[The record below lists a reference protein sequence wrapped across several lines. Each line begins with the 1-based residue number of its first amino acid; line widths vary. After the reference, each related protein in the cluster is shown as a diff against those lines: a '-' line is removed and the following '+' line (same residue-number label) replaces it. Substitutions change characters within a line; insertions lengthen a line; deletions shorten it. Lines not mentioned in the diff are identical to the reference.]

1 MASKSLIQR
10 RRITN
15 GVTAFR
21 LKVDNHPPRRRF
33 MAEDPVSLHPANMA
47 RQLMAEGAP
56 EGVLLANAWKR
67 VGAYILDVIFIM
79 GILMITTSG
88 TFILW
93 TYSISGITEA
103 PHIVLLHW
111 MVLFASHWLY
121 FKYTGLWMGRSL
133 GQRWFHIALVHGDAT
148 PLGRIHWGRRAVSKT
163 KYAIPLIGQFW
174 FGLRDLVKI
183 KNDESH
189 RSRVDFTHHTV
200 AAVDWSLPP
209 ATRAMLR

>member
-1 MASKSLIQR
+1 MWLQHLGSKLTTTRLTAALMA
-10 RRITN
+10 N
-15 GVTAFR
+15 
-21 LKVDNHPPRRRF
+21 
-33 MAEDPVSLHPANMA
+33 DPVSLHPANVA
-47 RQLMAEGAP
+47 RQLMTEGAP

-79 GILMITTSG
+79 GILMITTGG

-93 TYSISGITEA
+93 AYSISGIIKA

-111 MVLFASHWLY
+111 LILFASHWLY

-133 GQRWFHIALVHGDAT
+133 GQRWFHIALVHDDAT
-148 PLGRIHWGRRAVSKT
+148 PLGRIHWGRRALSKT

-189 RSRVDFTHHTV
+189 RSRIDSAHHTV

>member
-1 MASKSLIQR
+1 MASKSLIQQR
-10 RRITN
+10 RMTSV
-15 GVTAFR
+15 VTTFR
-21 LKVDNHPPRRRF
+21 LKVDNHPPRRRL
-33 MAEDPVSLHPANMA
+33 MAEDPVSLHPANVA
-47 RQLMAEGAP
+47 RQLMTEGAP

-79 GILMITTSG
+79 GILMITTGG

-93 TYSISGITEA
+93 TYSISGITKA

-111 MVLFASHWLY
+111 LVLFASHWLY

-183 KNDESH
+183 KNDETH
-189 RSRVDFTHHTV
+189 RSRIDLAHNTV